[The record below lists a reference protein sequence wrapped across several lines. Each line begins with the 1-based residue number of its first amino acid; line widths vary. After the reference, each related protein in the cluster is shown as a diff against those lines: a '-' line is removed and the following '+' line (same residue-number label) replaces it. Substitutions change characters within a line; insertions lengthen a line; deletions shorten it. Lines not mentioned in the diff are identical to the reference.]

1 MADGSIAPPR
11 GQTARVSSRSQNDP
25 RWARLLPWRTGLAGE
40 IGLSDVLASAGLA
53 LVWVVGSVVIGVYK
67 VVRRW
72 RGSAGGAAG
81 TSAGATPPA
90 PPS

>member
-1 MADGSIAPPR
+1 MIRAGR
-11 GQTARVSSRSQNDP
+11 GCCLV
-25 RWARLLPWRTGLAGE
+25 RTGLAGE

-72 RGSAGGAAG
+72 RGRRRRSRGNVGGCDPPCPPFVRGGGLSASGR
-81 TSAGATPPA
+81 
-90 PPS
+90 